1 MSASAMLSRV
11 NELPKIPKVLQELV
25 EMVNQEEVDLMQLS
39 KKISMEQVV
48 SARILRMSN
57 SAHFGRSRTIAS
69 VDEAVIRLGVEP
81 IRTLLVVSVLV
92 SAFPKVKGLDMSVY
106 WNDTFEI
113 ATIASNV
120 AKKAGLDGNQAF
132 TAGMLHNIGE
142 LMIHTLA
149 EEEAMQIVQRVEKG
163 EEKISAQSDVLGIT
177 APELGAKLAVAWKFA
192 PQLVDSIEHYLE
204 PEKAEK
210 DPKMATALHFAY
222 EVNQKWD
229 DFEDEDKTSFVDS
242 NDDVRRLALSN
253 DIVGVLDEAR
263 GQGRSMAEQIV

>member
-25 EMVNQEEVDLMQLS
+25 EMVNQEDVDLMQLA

-69 VDEAVIRLGVEP
+69 IDEAVIRLGVGP

-92 SAFPKVKGLDMSVY
+92 SAFPKVPGLDMATY
-106 WNDTFEI
+106 WSDTFEI

-149 EEEAMQIVQRVEKG
+149 EEEAHQITQKIDAG
-163 EEKISAQSDVLGIT
+163 EDKFIAQEAVLGIT
-177 APELGAKLAVAWKFA
+177 APQLGAKLAVAWKFA
-192 PQLVDSIEHYLE
+192 PQLVDSIEHYMQPDKAKKE
-204 PEKAEK
+204 PQ
-210 DPKMATALHFAY
+210 MASALHFAY
-222 EVNQKWD
+222 EVNQSWD
-229 DFEDEDKTSFVDS
+229 EFGDEEKEVFVKDS
-242 NDDVRRLALSN
+242 TDLK
-253 DIVGVLDEAR
+253 VLTVNANVVDLLNEAR